1 MPNLRKTSDLA
12 AQRRGVGSGA
22 NDPKSFI
29 RAPVGGFRHFGAID
43 LPAGLC
49 LKRFQLIRGIR
60 VHTSRHRLMGLS
72 SIAAASSIA

>member
-29 RAPVGGFRHFGAID
+29 RAPVGGFD
-43 LPAGLC
+43 TSEPSTC
-49 LKRFQLIRGIR
+49 LLGY
-60 VHTSRHRLMGLS
+60 
-72 SIAAASSIA
+72 A